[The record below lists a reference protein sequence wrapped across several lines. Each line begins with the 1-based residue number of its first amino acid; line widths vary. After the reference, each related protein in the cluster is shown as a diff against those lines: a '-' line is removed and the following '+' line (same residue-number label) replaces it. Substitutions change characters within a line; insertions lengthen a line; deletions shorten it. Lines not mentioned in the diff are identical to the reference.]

1 MGNFTA
7 ISVSQQVIS
16 DHNDTLMFSYGAEH
30 PFVVLSSG
38 HLILLIIYKL
48 FKLYTG
54 AAAWYKVPRGGLY
67 CLHVCGLY
75 CHLKHCVNRD
85 QVPHRVSFLI
95 RGRRG
100 TVGADT
106 TLTACCQELR

>member
-54 AAAWYKVPRGGLY
+54 PAAWYLE
-67 CLHVCGLY
+67 HVCGLY

-85 QVPHRVSFLI
+85 QVPYRFSSLI
-95 RGRRG
+95 RGRRR
-100 TVGADT
+100 TVGVDT
-106 TLTACCQELR
+106 TLSGAQVASGYFTP